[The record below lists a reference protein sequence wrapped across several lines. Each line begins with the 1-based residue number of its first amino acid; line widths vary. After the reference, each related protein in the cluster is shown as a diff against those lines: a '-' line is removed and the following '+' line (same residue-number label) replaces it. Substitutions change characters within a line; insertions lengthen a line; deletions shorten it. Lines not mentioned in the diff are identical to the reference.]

1 LPGYDRR
8 RGSRTQVLVA
18 QILGLRRMSVSIV
31 ANTLQQAGLIKFKRG
46 HVRLVDLEGLCAC
59 ERYGIVKP
67 LSDRLIGTPAGA

>member
-1 LPGYDRR
+1 
-8 RGSRTQVLVA
+8 
-18 QILGLRRMSVSIV
+18 MSVSIV

-46 HVRLVDLEGLCAC
+46 HVRLVGLEGLCAC